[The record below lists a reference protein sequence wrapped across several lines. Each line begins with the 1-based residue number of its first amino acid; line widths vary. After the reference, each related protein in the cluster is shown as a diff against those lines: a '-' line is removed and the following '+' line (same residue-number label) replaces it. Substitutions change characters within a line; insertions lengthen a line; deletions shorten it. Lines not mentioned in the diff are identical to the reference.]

1 MTAAGPGQ
9 SAGAGAGDVGRRV
22 AQRRRDLGL
31 SRRELA
37 QRARMAESYVV
48 YVEEQAAHV
57 PSITVS
63 RLASALDT
71 SVDALSGGAVGVPP
85 GQRGPVEEATLET
98 LDERECRRLLTPGG
112 VGRFVF
118 TTRRGPVAVPVNYR
132 MVDGD
137 VVFRTAE
144 DTTLTAVSDAEP
156 VSFEVDRIDD
166 AMSEGWSV
174 LVTGRVRRVSPDE
187 LRQLETVRIQPWAGG
202 QRTVYLR
209 LEPRE
214 LTGRRIRAKA

>member
-1 MTAAGPGQ
+1 MTGPPGSGQ
-9 SAGAGAGDVGRRV
+9 TPRPGDLGRRV

-31 SRRELA
+31 SRAELA
-37 QRARMAESYVV
+37 QRAEMVERYVAYLENDAV
-48 YVEEQAAHV
+48 HV
-57 PSITVS
+57 PLISLS

-71 SVDALSGGAVGVPP
+71 SVDALVGGDVEAPP
-85 GQRGPVEEATLET
+85 GQRRPAAGATLEQ
-98 LDERECRRLLTPGG
+98 LDERECRKLLAAGG

-118 TTRRGPVAVPVNYR
+118 TTGRGPVAVPVNYR
-132 MVDGD
+132 MIGGD

-144 DTTLTAVSDAEP
+144 DTSLTSVSDSQP

-174 LVTGRVRRVSPDE
+174 LVTGRARRVSRDE
-187 LRQLETVRIQPWAGG
+187 LRQLETLGVEPWAGG
-202 QRTVYLR
+202 DRTVFLR

-214 LTGRRIRAKA
+214 VTGRRIQARH

>member
-1 MTAAGPGQ
+1 MTAAGRGQ
-9 SAGAGAGDVGRRV
+9 SAGAGDVGRRV

-63 RLASALDT
+63 RLASALST
-71 SVDALSGGAVGVPP
+71 SVDALSGGAADAPP
-85 GQRGPVEEATLET
+85 GQQGPAEEATLET

-137 VVFRTAE
+137 IVFRTAE

>member
-1 MTAAGPGQ
+1 MTAVGGGT
-9 SAGAGAGDVGRRV
+9 GAGKLGRRI

-31 SRRELA
+31 SREELA
-37 QRARMAESYVV
+37 RRARMATSYVE
-48 YVEEQAAHV
+48 YLEEHAAHV
-57 PSITVS
+57 PSIAVS

-71 SVDALSGGAVGVPP
+71 SVDALGGAVEVPP
-85 GQRGPVEEATLET
+85 GQRGPAADATLET
-98 LDERECRRLLTPGG
+98 LNERDCRRLLAAGG

-118 TTRRGPVAVPVNYR
+118 TTARGPVALPVNYR

-144 DTTLTAVSDAEP
+144 DASFTAVSEAEP

-174 LVTGRVRRVSPDE
+174 LVSGRVRRVTPDE
-187 LRQLETVRIQPWAGG
+187 LRQLETMRIEPWAGG
-202 QRTVYLR
+202 RRSVFLR
-209 LEPRE
+209 VEPHE
-214 LTGRRIRAKA
+214 VTGRRIRGKT

>member
-1 MTAAGPGQ
+1 
-9 SAGAGAGDVGRRV
+9 
-22 AQRRRDLGL
+22 
-31 SRRELA
+31 LA
-37 QRARMAESYVV
+37 QRAEMVERYVA
-48 YVEEQAAHV
+48 YLEDEAAHV
-57 PSITVS
+57 PLISLS

-71 SVDALSGGAVGVPP
+71 NVNELLGGDVEAAP
-85 GQRGPVEEATLET
+85 GQRPAASATLEK
-98 LDERECRRLLTPGG
+98 LDERECRKLLAAGG

-118 TTRRGPVAVPVNYR
+118 TTGRGPVAVPVNYR
-132 MVDGD
+132 MIEGD

-144 DTTLTAVSDAEP
+144 DTSLTSVSDAQP

-187 LRQLETVRIQPWAGG
+187 LRQIEKLGIEPWAGG

-214 LTGRRIRAKA
+214 LTGRRIQASD

>member
-1 MTAAGPGQ
+1 
-9 SAGAGAGDVGRRV
+9 
-22 AQRRRDLGL
+22 
-31 SRRELA
+31 
-37 QRARMAESYVV
+37 MAESYVK

-57 PSITVS
+57 PLITVS

-71 SVDALSGGAVGVPP
+71 SVDALSGGAVEVPP
-85 GQRGPVEEATLET
+85 GQRGPAEEATLET
-98 LDERECRRLLTPGG
+98 LNERECRRLLAPGG

-118 TTRRGPVAVPVNYR
+118 TTQRGPVAVPVNYR
-132 MVDGD
+132 MLDGD
-137 VVFRTAE
+137 IVFRTAE

-174 LVTGRVRRVSPDE
+174 LVTGRVRRVSPEE
-187 LRQLETVRIQPWAGG
+187 LRRLETLRVQPWAGG

-214 LTGRRIRAKA
+214 LTGRRIRANA